1 MLEIVYLCIQI
12 INKQEIMNKE
22 ERLRSQA
29 EHYIACFMNECP
41 LHETCLHWMTGQ
53 YNDGQYRVVTSVNP
67 FYPGVNTPQCS
78 IYQKDEIVKYAIG
91 MMHIFDA
98 IPYPIA
104 RSVKKRL
111 INLFSRKR
119 FYEYRNGVRPIPPH
133 EQQQIARIFK
143 EEGWE
148 GEIPYEGWSEDYN
161 W

>member
-1 MLEIVYLCIQI
+1 M
-12 INKQEIMNKE
+12 
-22 ERLRSQA
+22 
-29 EHYIACFMNECP
+29 
-41 LHETCLHWMTGQ
+41 
-53 YNDGQYRVVTSVNP
+53 
-67 FYPGVNTPQCS
+67 
-78 IYQKDEIVKYAIG
+78 YQKDEIVKYAIG

-148 GEIPYEGWSEDYN
+148 GEILYEGWSEDYN

>member
-53 YNDGQYRVVTSVNP
+53 YNDGQYRVVTSINP

-78 IYQKDEIVKYAIG
+78 MYQKDEIVKYAIG
-91 MMHIFDA
+91 MVHIFDA

-148 GEIPYEGWSEDYN
+148 GEILYEGWEEDYN

>member
-1 MLEIVYLCIQI
+1 
-12 INKQEIMNKE
+12 MNKE

-67 FYPGVNTPQCS
+67 FYPGVNTPQCNM
-78 IYQKDEIVKYAIG
+78 YQKDEIVEYAIG

-119 FYEYRNGVRPIPPH
+119 FYEYRNGVRPIPPY

-148 GEIPYEGWSEDYN
+148 GEILYEGWSEDYN